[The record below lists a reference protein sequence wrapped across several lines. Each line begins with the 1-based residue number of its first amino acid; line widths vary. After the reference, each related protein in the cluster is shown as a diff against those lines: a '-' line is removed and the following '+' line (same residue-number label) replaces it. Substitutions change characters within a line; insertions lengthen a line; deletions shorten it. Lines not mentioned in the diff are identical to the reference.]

1 MRQQI
6 KLAVA
11 LMIVLAGVSACL
23 TPQTPALVTE
33 TPTSPASQTTEP
45 PPAPPPTPASET
57 QLPAAQSP
65 FDPAVL
71 QQAALLA
78 LSTELGVPVDSIT
91 IISIL
96 PVEWND
102 TSLGCP
108 AEGQA
113 YLQVITPGY
122 LIMLG
127 ANGQTYQAHTDL
139 NGTAIICRESGDPIG
154 QGTVRDP
161 IVAEFIMQA
170 IALLAEQE
178 GVPGDQVVLVRSEAV
193 DWPDSSLGCPQ
204 AGEAYLDVITPGY
217 RIVLAIGEDYYEFHT
232 DQQRMILCENPT
244 Q

>member
-1 MRQQI
+1 
-6 KLAVA
+6 V
-11 LMIVLAGVSACL
+11 
-23 TPQTPALVTE
+23 P
-33 TPTSPASQTTEP
+33 
-45 PPAPPPTPASET
+45 
-57 QLPAAQSP
+57 
-65 FDPAVL
+65 

-96 PVEWND
+96 PVEWSD

-108 AEGQA
+108 VQGQA

-139 NGTAIICRESGDPIG
+139 NGTAIICRETGDPIG

-170 IALLAEQE
+170 IATLSEQQ
-178 GVPGDQVVLVRSEAV
+178 GVPADQVVLVRSEAV

-204 AGEAYLDVITPGY
+204 PGEAYLDVITPGY

-232 DQQRMILCENPT
+232 DQQRMFLCENAGP
-244 Q
+244 